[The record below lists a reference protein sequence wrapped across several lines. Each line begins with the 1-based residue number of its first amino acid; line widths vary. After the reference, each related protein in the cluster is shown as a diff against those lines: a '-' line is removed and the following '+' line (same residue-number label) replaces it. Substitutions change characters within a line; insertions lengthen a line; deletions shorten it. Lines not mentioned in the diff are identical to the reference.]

1 MNKLEIPDNAL
12 TEAVK
17 SADKHVGQTYD
28 NLTQPVT
35 KAVGNG
41 IGDIVEL
48 VFSPFRFFKE
58 GVNLFFGHFIKVFK
72 KELDEKEKSIP
83 ADKKIEPDFHAVSM
97 ALDNSKFCITN
108 DELRKMFVNLIGNT
122 MNTDKKDIAH
132 PAFSEI
138 IKQMT
143 TLDAKILEI
152 FKNKSEQPIVE
163 IRAKND
169 NGSYKTLCDKFL
181 ITEINN
187 FNFESSLISIS
198 NLERLGLLDITYKR
212 ELTNDDLY
220 SDYVKIMKD
229 FKISPFK
236 KERQYKVTLEKG
248 VVYLTQ
254 VGEAFIKACME

>member
-28 NLTQPVT
+28 NLTQPAT

-41 IGDIVEL
+41 VGDIVEL
-48 VFSPFRFFKE
+48 VFSPFRFFKD
-58 GVNLFFGHFIKVFK
+58 GVNLFFEHKLKVYK
-72 KELDEKEKSIP
+72 KELEEKEKSIP

-143 TLDAKILEI
+143 TLDALILET
-152 FKNKSEQPIVE
+152 FRNMCEQPIIKVIVQLDE
-163 IRAKND
+163 E
-169 NGSYKTLCDKFL
+169 KFRQ
-181 ITEINN
+181 ISNRIFFPQSQNTKFYAENN
-187 FNFESSLISIS
+187 IHPEKLSISIS
-198 NLERLGLLDITYKR
+198 NCERLGLLDITYEHR
-212 ELTNDDLY
+212 LADDNLY
-220 SDYVKIMKD
+220 SDYDKAIKGM
-229 FKISPFK
+229 K
-236 KERQYKVTLEKG
+236 KEVSLEKG
-248 VVYLTQ
+248 IVYLTE
-254 VGEAFIKACME
+254 VGRAFIKACME